1 MGVREVEIMIKI
13 MEDLLD
19 EQTGNVDRNSK
30 MMMYIDK
37 LVELMKQEPKRD
49 ELIMQLQECK
59 KQLMA

>member
-1 MGVREVEIMIKI
+1 MIKI